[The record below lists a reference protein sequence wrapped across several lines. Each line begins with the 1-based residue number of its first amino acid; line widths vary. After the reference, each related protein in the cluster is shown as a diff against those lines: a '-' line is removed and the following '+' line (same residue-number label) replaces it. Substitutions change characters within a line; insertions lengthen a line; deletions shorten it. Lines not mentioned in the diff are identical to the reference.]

1 MKKLTM
7 LCCQMSSKS
16 MKLINVFI
24 WKKKNTNKGCVI
36 ICLYMDHM
44 LILSNNDHMI
54 KSTKK
59 VLTNK
64 FDIKDL
70 GVVDVIL

>member
-1 MKKLTM
+1 
-7 LCCQMSSKS
+7 
-16 MKLINVFI
+16 
-24 WKKKNTNKGCVI
+24 
-36 ICLYMDHM
+36 MDDM
-44 LILSNNDHMI
+44 LILSNNYHMI

>member
-1 MKKLTM
+1 M
-7 LCCQMSSKS
+7 LSNEFK
-16 MKLINVFI
+16 INEADKCVYM
-24 WKKKNTNKGCVI
+24 KKKNTNKGCVI